1 MIGLSFL
8 GVHTNTISM
17 NMYQLH
23 PTHVTCSHELL
34 LVQKKQQK
42 NEKQILKTSH
52 STLLHGKRN
61 AWCNHQCELKH
72 FNSCNIPCYMFRA
85 WNSWSKASLYI
96 TVKQISS

>member
-34 LVQKKQQK
+34 LVQKKTAKERKTNIK
-42 NEKQILKTSH
+42 N
-52 STLLHGKRN
+52 
-61 AWCNHQCELKH
+61 
-72 FNSCNIPCYMFRA
+72 
-85 WNSWSKASLYI
+85 
-96 TVKQISS
+96 